1 MLQALEPLKG
11 EKGEINLSKLP
22 PPKIDNILPAFV
34 EANNNNKKVEI
45 LIPYE
50 LNMAI
55 KDGDFD
61 KVKYIIRS
69 STINKEIIT
78 GTVDVD
84 RGQRKLI
91 LLLSKNLF
99 ILGQYYS
106 IQIAFVNESS
116 VGYFSTVGTAR
127 YINKPTL
134 SVTHTNLREVIGTF
148 SDELTNEKIYSY
160 QFNLYNDFNDI
171 IESSGLQIHNN
182 INDNGIDS
190 IKDFWEI
197 QTTLMPDIKY
207 KIQYSV
213 NTTNN
218 YYAQSNMVDISYYE
232 TIKPQIDSELLVE
245 NNYEDGYNRIY
256 LERFS
261 ALGDEDRNI
270 CGNFFLLRSTDK
282 DDYKKWEKLIN
293 FQIYDWTY
301 ANNKILEIYKDF
313 FVEQG
318 VSYRYAI
325 QAYNDKG
332 IYSTKILNENGP
344 IYVDFEHMFLYDGE
358 YQLKIKF
365 NPKVSS
371 FKNTILENKV
381 DTIGGQYP
389 FFFRNNSINYKEFPI
404 SGLLSL
410 ASDEEENFFSII
422 EEEEIMEQ
430 RRYTPE
436 TYQEEHNNRINLSGE
451 NIYRERNF
459 KLKILEWLNNGQE
472 KVFRSAT
479 EGNYIVKLINVS
491 LTPND
496 TLGRM
501 LHTFQSTAYEVSE
514 YNLINLRKLQ
524 FIDKSNKI
532 KRKEVTLSLEGKTSN
547 INLNTEVI
555 VDQAKIY
562 TTPKLAIKY
571 VLRGG
576 TSGNISANDFGIC
589 DLTSTI
595 NEKGLKQ
602 LKANTW
608 GKDSY
613 LTYSYLN
620 KVNDTQNWYWVESS
634 TNPTTFTKTI
644 NGKGMGHFLKQ
655 DLNSNTEIVSSFPHI
670 TVSKREVI
678 LITQK
683 SANSYVLSSDGKT
696 SVKFSS
702 GKLYYVENKK
712 VYIEGSN
719 SKKEIKDNA
728 SLFTIEFPEDFFN
741 LKNDLKDNNSSRV
754 FRNIED
760 FSLGQGLQAT
770 IIASKKTLTLA
781 NPSSTYTYAI

>member
-11 EKGEINLSKLP
+11 EKGEINLNKLP

-34 EANNNNKKVEI
+34 EADNNNKVEI

-50 LNMAI
+50 LNMSI

-78 GTVDVD
+78 GTVNID

-99 ILGQYYS
+99 VLGQYYS

-134 SVTHTNLREVIGTF
+134 SVAHTNLRDVIGTF

-171 IESSGLQIHNN
+171 IESSGIQIHNN

-218 YYAQSNMVDISYYE
+218 YYAQSDIVDISYYE
-232 TIKPQIDSELLVE
+232 TIKPRIDSELLVE

-332 IYSTKILNENGP
+332 IYSTKVLNENGP

-365 NPKVSS
+365 NPKMSS

-410 ASDEEENFFSII
+410 ASDEKEIFFSAVK
-422 EEEEIMEQ
+422 EEEIMEQ

-436 TYQEEHNNRINLSGE
+436 TYWKEHNNKINLSGK

-459 KLKILEWLNNGQE
+459 KLKVLEWLNNGQE

-479 EGNYIVKLINVS
+479 EGNYIVRLMNVS

-501 LHTFQSTAYEVSE
+501 LHTFQGTAYEVSE

-532 KRKEVTLSLEGKTSN
+532 ERKEVTLSLEGKTSN

-562 TTPKLAIKY
+562 TMPKLAIKY
-571 VLRGG
+571 VLRED

-589 DLTSTI
+589 DLTSAI

-602 LKANTW
+602 LKTNTW

-620 KVNDTQNWYWVESS
+620 KVNNTQNWYWVESS

-655 DLNSNTEIVSSFPHI
+655 DLNSNTEIVSGFPHI

-770 IIASKKTLTLA
+770 VIASKKTLTLA